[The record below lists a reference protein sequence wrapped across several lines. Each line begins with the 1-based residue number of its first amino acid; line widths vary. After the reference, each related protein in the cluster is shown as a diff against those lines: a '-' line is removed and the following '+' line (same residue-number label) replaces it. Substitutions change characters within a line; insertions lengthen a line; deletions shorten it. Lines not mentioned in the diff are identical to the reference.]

1 MRTAVSFSSLLLALA
16 VVVLMACG
24 VSPPAPETVAAET
37 EAANPLDQ
45 RPQPWERR
53 AEPVL
58 SAYTTEQS
66 WSKVV
71 VYSPFVLHIDGK
83 FKMWYLG
90 TSTGSRSTDMAMCYA
105 ESDNGFDWREHAAN
119 PILTGDDIP
128 WGPNFQTPFILFDE
142 QEQIY
147 KMWFISV
154 PNMVRDAEGKMT
166 EMTQQLGYATSA
178 DGIAWDV
185 HPEPV
190 YESGRSP
197 SVIKEG
203 PNRYRMWMN
212 SRPSMDVHARELG
225 ANIYEFTSADGV
237 NWERL
242 EPPVLRPSGKAN
254 TVIYPFV
261 LKEAG
266 EYSMW
271 YGGHINGGTFEIFHA
286 TSADA
291 TTWQSDHDHI
301 AFPSTKDKAR
311 FDGRYTSTPCVLSLP
326 DRLLLYYSARD
337 WNNDYIDNQGQQR
350 TDKDGIYAHIG
361 LAQINK

>member
-1 MRTAVSFSSLLLALA
+1 MRTAANLSSLMLVPAIVA
-16 VVVLMACG
+16 LMACG
-24 VSPPAPETVAAET
+24 SPQPAGEP

-45 RPQPWERR
+45 RPQPWERQL
-53 AEPVL
+53 EPVL

-66 WSKVV
+66 WAKVV
-71 VYSPFVLHIDGK
+71 LYTPFVLHIDGK

-90 TSTGSRSTDMAMCYA
+90 TSAGSRARDTAVGYA
-105 ESDNGFDWREHAAN
+105 ESDDGIHWREHAAN

-128 WGPNFQTPFILFDE
+128 WGPNIQTPFVLFDE
-142 QEQIY
+142 QERIY

-154 PNMVRDAEGKMT
+154 PNMVRDADGKMT
-166 EMTQQLGYATSA
+166 EMTQQLGYATSP
-178 DGIAWDV
+178 DGLKWDV
-185 HPEPV
+185 HPEPS

-225 ANIYEFTSADGV
+225 ANIYEFISADGV

-242 EPPVLRPSGKAN
+242 EPPVVQPSDKAN
-254 TVIYPFV
+254 TVVYPFV
-261 LKEAG
+261 LKEG
-266 EYSMW
+266 GRYSMW
-271 YGGHINGGTFEIFHA
+271 YGGHIDGGTFEIFHA
-286 TSADA
+286 TSAVG
-291 TTWQSDHDHI
+291 TTWQTDHDNV
-301 AFPSTKDKAR
+301 AFPSTKDTAR

-337 WNNDYIDNQGQQR
+337 WKNDYIDSQGQQR

-361 LAQINK
+361 VAEIVR